1 MTEKRYVE
9 ELWAYDDIMVKD
21 NESGEELWNNMIY
34 ERMNEQDEQIKELK
48 IELRNKTEKWEYE
61 LGMKL
66 KYHSKLIDS
75 EKENEQLK
83 SSNMEME
90 DYIGRLKEEKI
101 KLEIKLDLI
110 RNYAVIGG
118 EVKQELIEN
127 IVVDENH
134 DMIIDK
140 LNGLSEE
147 NKWLK
152 DFIRKISTNN
162 EIILANGTIYKIDK
176 VIK

>member
-1 MTEKRYVE
+1 MTEKRYKRLVSSIDYYYCIDTNDDKGLTE
-9 ELWAYDDIMVKD
+9 EDML
-21 NESGEELWNNMIY
+21 NRL
-34 ERMNEQDEQIKELK
+34 NEQDETIKEL
-48 IELRNKTEKWEYE
+48 
-61 LGMKL
+61 
-66 KYHSKLIDS
+66 

-83 SSNMEME
+83 STNMEME
-90 DYIGRLKEEKI
+90 DCIGRLKEEKI

-134 DMIIDK
+134 NMIIDK

-147 NKWLK
+147 NEQLK